1 MSEKINE
8 IVKELSQFLV
18 LEMREDLM
26 TVLKPLLTK
35 DKEIKE
41 CSVKIA
47 SIHYGVHSN
56 TIRNWIKSG
65 ELASKRIGGKIY
77 VTIKNK

>member
-1 MSEKINE
+1 MSSKINE
-8 IVKELSQFLV
+8 MVRELSQLFV
-18 LEMREDLM
+18 FEMREEIM
-26 TVLKPLLTK
+26 TVLKPLLAK
-35 DKEIKE
+35 SKEIKE
-41 CSVKIA
+41 CSVKDA
-47 SIHYGVHSN
+47 SIYYGVHSN